1 MKQEGETLWV
11 VFERA
16 ISLTVLFICVYRE
29 ADAGSASGIYIAT
42 VFSNL
47 SKVQAQIRPPRG
59 TVAPKSIAGICEFL
73 TILRTIY
80 KLASD
85 LKGFTV
91 ENHFS
96 E

>member
-1 MKQEGETLWV
+1 MKHCEWFSRELSVSQFSSFV
-11 VFERA
+11 SIV
-16 ISLTVLFICVYRE
+16 E

-42 VFSNL
+42 VFSKL

-80 KLASD
+80 KFASD